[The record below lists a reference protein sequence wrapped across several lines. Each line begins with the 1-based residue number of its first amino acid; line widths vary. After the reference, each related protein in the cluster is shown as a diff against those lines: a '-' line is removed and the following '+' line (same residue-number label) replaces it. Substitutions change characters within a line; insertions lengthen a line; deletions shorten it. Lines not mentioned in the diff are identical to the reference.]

1 MSILAGRGREDCAE
15 KDEVF
20 SEVGDIYFAD
30 GIFFKKKYEFLPNVS
45 ESKVIVKLKI
55 GKNGTPSNRF

>member
-1 MSILAGRGREDCAE
+1 MSILAGRGREDYAE

-45 ESKVIVKLKI
+45 ESKMIVKLKR
-55 GKNGTPSNRF
+55 G